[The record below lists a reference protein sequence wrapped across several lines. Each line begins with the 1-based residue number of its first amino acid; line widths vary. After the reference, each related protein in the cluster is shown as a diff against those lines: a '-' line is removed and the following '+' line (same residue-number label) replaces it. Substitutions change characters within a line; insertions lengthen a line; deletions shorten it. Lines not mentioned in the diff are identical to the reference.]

1 MWFDLSEF
9 NNETMVLLS
18 LAIMLSAGFLVTRF
32 TNIFKL
38 PDVTGYILAGIL
50 IGPFVLNLIPEDFI
64 SEAGFIGDVALSFVA
79 FDVGVFLRKDVFK
92 KSGKQSI
99 IVTLFE
105 SIVPGIL
112 ITLTMHFLFLFSWS
126 FSLLLGAIGT
136 ATSPASTIMTIN
148 EYHAKGEFVDTLL
161 QVVALDDVIGLILFS
176 IASAVVSAL
185 ETGAVASS
193 EVFLPIIY
201 NIGMLFVGFIA
212 GLLLKK
218 LLEPKNRSKRNR
230 LILVIIILL
239 FIAGFSSILDISPL
253 LAAMVFS
260 ATYINVSDDET
271 LYDELDGFTPPIM
284 SLFFVFSG
292 ISLDVTALLSLGIVG
307 IIYFIVRILGKY
319 IGAYLGVYVA
329 GLKRST
335 RNYLGFALFP
345 QAGVAIGL
353 AFIGKRMLS
362 PELGNTL
369 MTIILASS
377 VLYELIGPIAAK
389 WAIFQSGAAKKSQKK
404 YTDEES
410 R

>member
-9 NNETMVLLS
+9 NDVTMVLLS
-18 LAIMLSAGFLVTRF
+18 LAIMLAAGFLVTRV

-38 PDVTGYILAGIL
+38 PDVTGYILSGIL
-50 IGPFVLNLIPEDFI
+50 IGPFVLDLIPENFI
-64 SEAGFIGDVALSFVA
+64 SKAGFIGDIALAFVA
-79 FDVGVFLRKDVFK
+79 FDVGIFLRKEVFK

-99 IVTLFE
+99 VVTLFE
-105 SIVPGIL
+105 SIVPGLL
-112 ITLTMHFLFLFSWS
+112 ITFAMRFLFSFSWS

-148 EYHAKGEFVDTLL
+148 EYNAKGEFVDILL

-185 ETGAVASS
+185 ETGGVASS
-193 EVFLPIIY
+193 QVFLPIIY
-201 NIGMLFVGFIA
+201 NIIMLIVGLLS

-218 LLEPKNRSKRNR
+218 LLEPEGRSKGNR

-239 FIAGFSSILDISPL
+239 FISGFSSILDISPL

-260 ATYINVSDDET
+260 ATYINVSKDKE

-284 SLFFVFSG
+284 SLFFVTSG
-292 ISLDVTALLSLGIVG
+292 INLDVTALLSLGIVG

-319 IGAYLGVYVA
+319 VGAYLGGYAA
-329 GLKRST
+329 GLQRST

-353 AFIGKRMLS
+353 AFIGERMLS

-377 VLYELIGPIAAK
+377 VLYELIGPISAK
-389 WAIFQSGAAKKSQKK
+389 WALFQSGAVKKRQKK
-404 YTDEES
+404 YTRE
-410 R
+410 